1 MGRPRE
7 VLGNESRLEALGD
20 RGEPLKMGAVE
31 RPGRADREANPV
43 QR

>member
-1 MGRPRE
+1 MRRPRE

-20 RGEPLKMGAVE
+20 RGEPLKVGAVE